1 MKSGAATTPVTPF
14 KATEAASNTAM
25 STKDWTVPHDS
36 DSAGGL
42 TVENFLVTA
51 IAEGRMRP
59 QRICVDASIRRRIE
73 GRRPILQQPC
83 ELGSIDDENAQLFRL
98 PELGAGSW
106 SGRNEVGLLRHAG
119 SRLAPGSDD
128 RLNGA
133 LPAEPLQAAGRD
145 NRQPFERTAS
155 RGRRPG
161 ASVPWRRELHTGI
174 RPPLHDLS
182 VPIHLEPLDERV
194 GDDPTHPIDRGQ
206 LVTRRIADLV
216 KRPEVVGQRPRRHR
230 TDMADVQAHENAPQR
245 FRLGLLD
252 LGQQLDRAGRRLR
265 AGKSVLLLCG
275 ARVASE
281 WGAHLRL
288 PLF

>member
-83 ELGSIDDENAQLFRL
+83 ELGSIDDANAQLFRL

-106 SGRNEVGLLRHAG
+106 SGRNEVGLFRHAG

-155 RGRRPG
+155 REGFSREGAVEAIIRSEEHTSELQSRP
-161 ASVPWRRELHTGI
+161 
-174 RPPLHDLS
+174 
-182 VPIHLEPLDERV
+182 HLVCR
-194 GDDPTHPIDRGQ
+194 
-206 LVTRRIADLV
+206 
-216 KRPEVVGQRPRRHR
+216 
-230 TDMADVQAHENAPQR
+230 
-245 FRLGLLD
+245 
-252 LGQQLDRAGRRLR
+252 
-265 AGKSVLLLCG
+265 LLL
-275 ARVASE
+275 E
-281 WGAHLRL
+281 KKKK
-288 PLF
+288 